1 MSKTHKIDL
10 ELRQE
15 NKQCK
20 LIIGELVK
28 YVDDLTRTINRLT
41 KSNDE
46 LKHKLFYYGIHI
58 RHRLA
63 SPCKWKRTRTRKK
76 IQSQIEEVSL
86 DTRGKHRHSYHKKL
100 HITIQQL
107 VQNVKAQTLL
117 RLTQKNATW

>member
-10 ELRQE
+10 ELRRE

-46 LKHKLFYYGIHI
+46 LKHKLF
-58 RHRLA
+58 
-63 SPCKWKRTRTRKK
+63 
-76 IQSQIEEVSL
+76 
-86 DTRGKHRHSYHKKL
+86 
-100 HITIQQL
+100 
-107 VQNVKAQTLL
+107 
-117 RLTQKNATW
+117 